1 MAKKHRLD
9 RNQLSV
15 DGKKHR
21 LDHWSSEERK
31 SQANGTLLLVKN
43 RIYFTDD

>member
-1 MAKKHRLD
+1 MQDAMGAPIAKKHRLD

-21 LDHWSSEERK
+21 LNQWSSEEKK
-31 SQANGTLLLVKN
+31 S
-43 RIYFTDD
+43 